1 MSIVAMKRKS
11 RGANKPISS
20 GVFSLNGGYRTVG
33 IMGQTNLMR
42 SQKSCCSN
50 DSSVIK
56 ISTKNTAGHISSAFT
71 HPICPDGNCPT
82 ISAKSYT
89 PENQS
94 QGIYIENLV
103 KIIHR
108 HHCDGTTVS
117 NAVVDGCVDGCNHS
131 VYIGGRKIL
140 RNHYTKDL
148 NHDMSSEEYM
158 RTRLMKKNCLV
169 LGNNELDAS
178 KKWINNGG
186 CSS

>member
-1 MSIVAMKRKS
+1 MLKLFTQVINKTNKKGNVHNYIVYKPFTAFS
-11 RGANKPISS
+11 R
-20 GVFSLNGGYRTVG
+20 
-33 IMGQTNLMR
+33 
-42 SQKSCCSN
+42 
-50 DSSVIK
+50 
-56 ISTKNTAGHISSAFT
+56 
-71 HPICPDGNCPT
+71 
-82 ISAKSYT
+82 
-89 PENQS
+89 
-94 QGIYIENLV
+94 
-103 KIIHR
+103 
-108 HHCDGTTVS
+108 
-117 NAVVDGCVDGCNHS
+117 CNHS

>member
-11 RGANKPISS
+11 RGANKPVSS

-82 ISAKSYT
+82 ISVKSYT

-94 QGIYIENLV
+94 QSIYIENLV
-103 KIIHR
+103 KKIHR
-108 HHCDGTTVS
+108 DCDGTTVV
-117 NAVVDGCVDGCNHS
+117 NAVVDGCVDGCDHS

-158 RTRLMKKNCLV
+158 RTRLMKNNCLV

>member
-11 RGANKPISS
+11 RGANKPVSS

-42 SQKSCCSN
+42 SHKSCCSN
-50 DSSVIK
+50 DTSVIK
-56 ISTKNTAGHISSAFT
+56 TSTKNTAGHISSAFT
-71 HPICPDGNCPT
+71 HPICLDGICPE
-82 ISAKSYT
+82 IFVKSYT

-94 QGIYIENLV
+94 QSIYIENLV
-103 KIIHR
+103 KKIHR
-108 HHCDGTTVS
+108 DCSGTTVD
-117 NAVVDGCVDGCNHS
+117 NALVDGCVDGCNHS
-131 VYIGGRKIL
+131 VYIGSRKIL

-158 RTRLMKKNCLV
+158 RTRLMKNNCLPLRDV
-169 LGNNELDAS
+169 DIPES

-186 CSS
+186 CST